1 MKRLIQFL
9 KEARL
14 ELKKVSW
21 PGRKELIETTT
32 IVIIVSIVSGI
43 GLGLFDIVFA
53 RVVLQLLKLLGS

>member
-32 IVIIVSIVSGI
+32 IVIIVSIVTGI
-43 GLGLFDIVFA
+43 GLGLFDIVFS
-53 RVVLQLLKLLGS
+53 RVVLQLIKLLGS